1 MHNDFPLLTR
11 RIPCGRRRVG
21 LWLLGMALLCVPA
34 SGCASFTNP
43 VADGIR
49 VRQLPPEFFVRPKE
63 ELKPIPL
70 SLLRQQPPEVY
81 RLDSGDLLGVWVEG
95 VLGKNNEPP
104 PIAGSETVLGGL
116 KTTAL
121 GFPIPVRTDGTITL
135 PLIPPLHVEG
145 MTLVE
150 AQEALRVEYTVK
162 RQLLPKGKENII
174 VTLIRPREYQV
185 LVIREDG
192 GGSSTTAPTALP
204 SLSVG
209 SFALNSPTPAAA
221 RGTGAVIGLP
231 AYENDVL
238 NALART
244 GGLPGLD
251 AANEVIIQRG
261 GFKPGK
267 EKPAFDG
274 HSANVIRIPL
284 RLSQGED
291 VPFRP
296 QDIILNNG
304 DVVLIQARPYERYY
318 TGGLLGGGEYILPR
332 DHDLDVV
339 QAVARVRGPLVN
351 GGLNQNNF
359 TGQITTSGLGNPN
372 PSQLTVLRKTG
383 AHGQVQIK
391 VDLNRALSDPRERIL
406 VQAGDVLIL
415 QETLGESFTRYWTTV
430 IRFEYLYRFYN
441 NVHTNASSSGIG
453 P

>member
-1 MHNDFPLLTR
+1 MHNDSLLPSVGRTRGKRHVALLT
-11 RIPCGRRRVG
+11 V
-21 LWLLGMALLCVPA
+21 ALLFVPLC
-34 SGCASFTNP
+34 GCASFTNP
-43 VADGIR
+43 VADGVR
-49 VRQLPPEFFVRPKE
+49 VRQLPPEFFPQPKS

-70 SLLRQQPPEVY
+70 SLLRQQPPDVY
-81 RLDSGDLLGVWVEG
+81 RLDAGDLLGIWIEG
-95 VLGKNNEPP
+95 VLGKEREPP

-121 GFPIPVRTDGTITL
+121 GFPIPVRQDGTITL
-135 PLIPPLHVEG
+135 PLLPPVRVAGL
-145 MTLVE
+145 TLIE
-150 AQEALRVEYTVK
+150 AQEALRDEYTVK
-162 RQLLPKGKENII
+162 RNII
-174 VTLIRPREYQV
+174 KQGKDNILVTLIRPREYQV

-192 GGSSTTAPTALP
+192 GGSQTSAPTAIP

-209 SFALNSPTPAAA
+209 SFALNSPIPAGA
-221 RGTGAVIGLP
+221 RGTGNVIGLP

-261 GFKPGK
+261 GYKGGAAIDPL
-267 EKPAFDG
+267 
-274 HSANVIRIPL
+274 NVVRIPL
-284 RLSQGED
+284 RLRQGED

-318 TGGLLGGGEYILPR
+318 TGGLLGGGEFILPR

-339 QAVARVRGPLVN
+339 EAVARIRGPLVN

-359 TGQITTSGLGNPN
+359 TGQITNSGLGNPN
-372 PSQLTVLRKTG
+372 PSLLTVLRKTA
-383 AHGQVQIK
+383 AHGQVTIK
-391 VDLNRALSDPRERIL
+391 VDLNRALRDPRERIL

-415 QETLGESFTRYWTTV
+415 QETVGESFARYMSST
-430 IRFEYLYRFYN
+430 IRFEYLATFIN
-441 NVHTNASSSGIG
+441 NGHLNFSSSSQF